1 MSRSVLISDKLI
13 SAEKCFIRLRLRLL
27 SVCVSVVLRKRPLVW
42 KSHSDRCYNV
52 SVRHTC
58 CVVSDFTPES
68 LCITSVLGVFAKLR
82 KATVSFIM
90 SVRPSAWNNSAP
102 TGQILIQFYVW
113 AFFFKNASREFKFNK
128 NPSKTTGTFHEDV
141 FTYMKVSC
149 WITLRMRNISS
160 KSCRENQNTHF
171 MFSHFFPPKSCRL
184 WDNVE
189 KYGGA
194 REAADDNIIAKGS
207 NRLHTLH

>member
-113 AFFFKNASREFKFNK
+113 AFF
-128 NPSKTTGTFHEDV
+128 SK
-141 FTYMKVSC
+141 
-149 WITLRMRNISS
+149 MR
-160 KSCRENQNTHF
+160 RENSSLIKILQKQRVLFMKTFLRIWKCLAELLLEWEIFQVKVVEKIKTHILC
-171 MFSHFFPPKSCRL
+171 SVTFFPRNRAVCEIMWK
-184 WDNVE
+184 NMVE
-189 KYGGA
+189 PE
-194 REAADDNIIAKGS
+194 RPQMTI
-207 NRLHTLH
+207 